1 MFYFNFKF
9 ERVHCQLYIDRLG
22 AKHCEALALGKRS
35 IAGGDVCWHL
45 RFVGFLHFFMVFIFI
60 FSLAFDVLKGHEK
73 KTLMISVV
81 GSFLPVYF
89 DKNIKYAR
97 TAVSFGSVAERSK
110 RWFKA
115 PVSSEAWVRIPPLP
129 FILYLF
135 LTIHLVKILMG
146 KHKRFVFRCL
156 ISFQALNRSIVKAS

>member
-60 FSLAFDVLKGHEK
+60 FSGRSICPGTATCKRSRENLNFFVSLTVLG
-73 KTLMISVV
+73 IF
-81 GSFLPVYF
+81 FLPVY
-89 DKNIKYAR
+89 
-97 TAVSFGSVAERSK
+97 VP
-110 RWFKA
+110 W
-115 PVSSEAWVRIPPLP
+115 
-129 FILYLF
+129 
-135 LTIHLVKILMG
+135 
-146 KHKRFVFRCL
+146 
-156 ISFQALNRSIVKAS
+156 